1 MTVALEWSEW
11 RVLMLE
17 SDYIKALHIGYLP
30 FDLESLNDSSEPL
43 RFCRGGSSAKRA
55 IELRNPDLETGRVV
69 SVAWRLEFFESQ
81 TRNLSKPNS
90 DIWDMKRAWPL
101 SAALHKLGLESFD
114 REQVIVT
121 FFAGPEVFEDMV
133 PNRELDHDLA
143 LARGGNRV
151 TAIGEAY

>member
-1 MTVALEWSEW
+1 MTIAFAWSEW
-11 RVLMLE
+11 RVLMSE
-17 SDYIKALHIGYLP
+17 SDYIKALLVGYLP
-30 FDLESLNDSSEPL
+30 FELESQSDLSEPL
-43 RFCRGGSSAKRA
+43 RFCRGSSIAKRA

-69 SVAWRLEFFESQ
+69 SVAWRLEFFQSQ
-81 TRNLSKPNS
+81 TRNSNEPKS
-90 DIWDMKRAWPL
+90 DIWDMNRAWPL

-143 LARGGNRV
+143 LAHGGSRV
-151 TAIGEAY
+151 IAIGEAY

>member
-1 MTVALEWSEW
+1 MTVALAWSEW
-11 RVLMLE
+11 RVVMLE
-17 SDYIKALHIGYLP
+17 SDYLKALQIGYLP
-30 FDLESLNDSSEPL
+30 FELESLNDSSEPL
-43 RFCRGGSSAKRA
+43 RFCRGGSVSKRA

-81 TRNLSKPNS
+81 TRNLSEPNS

-101 SAALHKLGLESFD
+101 SAALHRLGLESLG

-121 FFAGPEVFEDMV
+121 FLPAPEVFEDMV

-143 LARGGNRV
+143 LAHGGNRAI
-151 TAIGEAY
+151 AIGEAY

>member
-1 MTVALEWSEW
+1 
-11 RVLMLE
+11 MLE
-17 SDYIKALHIGYLP
+17 SDYLKALQIGYLP
-30 FDLESLNDSSEPL
+30 FELESLNDSSEPL
-43 RFCRGGSSAKRA
+43 RFCRGGSVSKRA

-81 TRNLSKPNS
+81 TRNLSEPNS

-101 SAALHKLGLESFD
+101 SAALHRLGLESLG

-121 FFAGPEVFEDMV
+121 FLPAPEVFEDMV

-143 LARGGNRV
+143 LAHGGNRAI
-151 TAIGEAY
+151 AIGEAY